1 MKNRAKSLYWTH
13 LVYNSLS
20 YNLLGEKLDTRI
32 AIRLSR
38 PDNCR
43 TLFNG

>member
-20 YNLLGEKLDTRI
+20 LARWKAWHAYRDSIISSG
-32 AIRLSR
+32 
-38 PDNCR
+38 
-43 TLFNG
+43 